1 MTKNQSTK
9 NRFGVTL
16 TALLTAA
23 VLAATAL
30 TGCGGKNESGEKST
44 VTETQEVTM
53 VANGV
58 YVDANGNA
66 ITDPN
71 GNPIPVTTGAASSDT
86 SKAQSSAQSKAE
98 SKAQSKAESKAE
110 SSKAASQAASKTESK
125 AQSSAAQQSSGS
137 SAARKTTPSG
147 AKDSTALKSTTKEDS
162 SAKELTI
169 GGKSYKVGDKVKC
182 TYYLMVPSSML
193 NFQGRVVYDSKMLKK
208 TNAYLIAP
216 ASYNAMLNPDLDGRV
231 VFNGSNLSGYDFTSP
246 GYDFLV
252 VEYEVLKTGTTDPAL
267 TFEVITDTSDK
278 VYCNN
283 DGALTNGAKA
293 WTVYE

>member
-1 MTKNQSTK
+1 MRKNQFNK
-9 NRFGVTL
+9 KRFGVTL
-16 TALLTAA
+16 VAVLTAS

-30 TGCGGKNESGEKST
+30 AGCGGKTESGEKSV

-71 GNPIPVTTGAASSDT
+71 GNPIPATTGAAASQT
-86 SKAQSSAQSKAE
+86 SKAQST
-98 SKAQSKAESKAE
+98 AQSKAESKAE
-110 SSKAASQAASKTESK
+110 SKTESKAASQAASKTESK
-125 AQSSAAQQSSGS
+125 AQSSAAQ
-137 SAARKTTPSG
+137 SAASEGSRKTTPSG
-147 AKDSTALKSTTKEDS
+147 AKDSTATKSTTKEDS
-162 SAKELTI
+162 AAKELTI
-169 GGKSYKVGDKVKC
+169 GGKSYKVGDKIKC
-182 TYYLMVPSSML
+182 TYYLMVPNTML

-208 TNAYLIAP
+208 TGAYLIAP
-216 ASYNAMLNPDLDGRV
+216 ASYNALLNPDLDGRV

-267 TFEVITDTSDK
+267 TFEVITDTNDK
-278 VYCNN
+278 VYCDSN
-283 DGALTNGAKA
+283 GALTNGAKA
-293 WTVYE
+293 WAVYE